1 MNSGK
6 VDFSNDDEVLSTF
19 VEETGKRSYELEW
32 GLIGLEK
39 NSDVDPDEVRS
50 MFRAAHSIKAGANL
64 LDLPELEA
72 LAHRLENI
80 LQRLRSGNL
89 EPTPELISLM
99 LEGVDVVRDMA
110 RALESRKPMPSCSG
124 LIARLDEWT
133 G

>member
-6 VDFSNDDEVLSTF
+6 VDFSSDDEVLSTF
-19 VEETGKRSYELEW
+19 VEETGKRTYEIEW

-39 NSDVDPDEVRS
+39 NGHVDPDEVRT

-64 LDLPELEA
+64 LDLPELEG

-80 LQRLRSGNL
+80 LQRFRTGDFQPS
-89 EPTPELISLM
+89 PELISLM

-110 RALESRKPMPSCSG
+110 RALDNHKPMPGCSD
-124 LIARLDEWT
+124 LVARLDEWT